1 MSVQICLHCGKK
13 FSRDDG
19 FNNEEMITCT
29 DCLKKH
35 FKQNDIIIKLLKK
48 IIKGVKKMLKKIKQ
62 YPIIYV
68 LMIK

>member
-48 IIKGVKKMLKKIKQ
+48 IIKGVK
-62 YPIIYV
+62 
-68 LMIK
+68 